1 MSLDVNGLSFRY
13 KETPVLKNV
22 SFSVQP
28 GELLCVLGPNGVGK
42 STLFRCMLGLLRE
55 YEGSISVNG
64 AEIQSLSVREMA
76 KKIAY
81 IPQWHHPGF
90 YYSVL
95 DTVMMGTAAQLKVFG
110 GPGEKERMAAEN
122 TLERLGILH
131 LKDRG
136 CDRISGGERQLALI
150 ARAIVQQAEVLV
162 MDEPTA
168 NLDYGNQVRVMKVVG
183 ELAKQGYAVIL
194 STHNPE
200 HAFYYAN
207 RVLVLLDGAVLC
219 HGAPSEVLS
228 EEILRKV
235 YGIQVY
241 LKQIVCG
248 GQEFSV
254 CVPSLEE
261 GR

>member
-1 MSLDVNGLSFRY
+1 MSLEVNGLSFRY

-22 SFSVQP
+22 SFSVQT

-42 STLFRCMLGLLRE
+42 STLFRCMLGLLRG
-55 YEGSISVNG
+55 YEGSISVSG
-64 AEIQSLSVREMA
+64 VEIQSFSVREMA

-95 DTVMMGTAAQLKVFG
+95 DTVMMGATAQLKTFG
-110 GPGEKERMAAEN
+110 GPGERERQAAEN

-131 LKDRG
+131 LKDRV
-136 CDRISGGERQLALI
+136 CDKISGGERQLALI

-207 RVLVLLDGAVLC
+207 QVLVLLDGSVLC
-219 HGAPSEVLS
+219 HGAPNEVLN

-241 LKQIVCG
+241 LKQIVCE
-248 GQEFSV
+248 GQKFSV